1 MLMSLTGKA
10 FLMKI
15 ALLGTRGIPNR
26 YGGFEAFF
34 EKLSQYLVNDGHE
47 VWVYCRRAF
56 TRPEDGSLIDPR
68 IHRVILPS
76 ISAKHLDTPVHTFL
90 SVLHVVFT
98 RADIVLMCNVAN
110 SPVAWIP
117 RLFGKPVVLNV
128 DGLDR
133 QRKKWGPLARIVLSL
148 CEFFSTFTPTRVVTD
163 SETMRQYYRSRYGK
177 SSVMI
182 GYGAEPPERG
192 QTNPKNSVL
201 QRFGLKPRQYVL
213 YVSRLEQENNPELVV
228 RSHAKTQIPWPL
240 VMVGSNA
247 YDPAYEQRLRA
258 MAGERMIF
266 TGSIYGDGYW
276 ELQQNAACFIFAC
289 EVGGIHPALV
299 EAMAAGDPVLYLNTE
314 SNRETAGDCGVIFE
328 HSEEDLAA
336 KLQQLFNDPKLL
348 SGLALKGAQRARER
362 YGWAEVT
369 RQYET
374 LFEELLK

>member
-1 MLMSLTGKA
+1 MLMRLTPKA

-34 EKLSQYLVNDGHE
+34 EKLSQYLVNDGHQ
-47 VWVYCRRAF
+47 VRVYCRRAF
-56 TRPEDGSLIDPR
+56 TRPEDGSLVDPR
-68 IHRVILPS
+68 IRRVILPS

-90 SVLHVVFT
+90 SVLHVIFT
-98 RADIVLMCNVAN
+98 SADIVLMCNVAN

-133 QRKKWGPLARIVLSL
+133 QRKKWGPLARIVLSI

-182 GYGAEPPERG
+182 GYGAEPPAPG
-192 QTNPKNSVL
+192 QISPEYSVL
-201 QRFGLKPRQYVL
+201 QRFGLKPQQYVL
-213 YVSRLEQENNPELVV
+213 YVSRLEPENNPELVI
-228 RSHAKTQIPWPL
+228 RSYAKTQIPWPL

-247 YDPAYEQRLRA
+247 YDPSYEQRLRA
-258 MAGERMIF
+258 LAGERVIF

-276 ELQQNAACFIFAC
+276 ELQQNAACFIFGC

-299 EAMAAGDPVLYLNTE
+299 EAMSAGNPVLYLNTE

-328 HSEEDLAA
+328 YSEDDLAA
-336 KLQQLFNDPKLL
+336 KLQQVFNDPKLL
-348 SGLALKGAQRARER
+348 SDLALKGAQRASER

-369 RQYET
+369 RQYEN

>member
-1 MLMSLTGKA
+1 
-10 FLMKI
+10 MKI

-34 EKLSQYLVNDGHE
+34 EKLSQYLVNDGHQ
-47 VWVYCRRAF
+47 VRVYCRRAF
-56 TRPEDGSLIDPR
+56 TRPEDGSLVDPR
-68 IHRVILPS
+68 IRRVILPS

-90 SVLHVVFT
+90 SVLHVIFT

-133 QRKKWGPLARIVLSL
+133 QRKKWGPLARIVLSI

-163 SETMRQYYRSRYGK
+163 SETMRQYYRSRYAK

-182 GYGAEPPERG
+182 GYGAEPPAPG
-192 QTNPKNSVL
+192 QISPEYSVL
-201 QRFGLKPRQYVL
+201 QRFGLKPQQYVL
-213 YVSRLEQENNPELVV
+213 YVSRLEPENNPELVV
-228 RSHAKTQIPWPL
+228 RSYAKTQIPWPL

-247 YDPAYEQRLRA
+247 YDPSYEQRLRA
-258 MAGERMIF
+258 LAGERVIF

-276 ELQQNAACFIFAC
+276 ELQQNAACFIFGC

-299 EAMAAGDPVLYLNTE
+299 EAMSAGNPVLYLNTE

-328 HSEEDLAA
+328 YSEDDLAA
-336 KLQQLFNDPKLL
+336 KLQQVFNDPKLL
-348 SGLALKGAQRARER
+348 SDLALKGAQRASER

-369 RQYET
+369 RQYSN

>member
-1 MLMSLTGKA
+1 
-10 FLMKI
+10 MKI

-34 EKLSQYLVNDGHE
+34 EKLSHYLADDGHE
-47 VWVYCRRAF
+47 VTVYCRRAF
-56 TRPEDGSLIDPR
+56 TRPGDDALIDPR
-68 IHRVILPS
+68 VHRVILPS

-90 SVLHVVFT
+90 SVMHVIFT
-98 RADIVLMCNVAN
+98 RADVVLMCNVAN

-133 QRKKWGPLARIVLSL
+133 QRKKWGAIARVVLSI
-148 CEFFSTFTPTRVVTD
+148 CELFSTFTPTRVVTD
-163 SETMRQYYRSRYGK
+163 SETMQQYYRKRYGK

-192 QTNPKNSVL
+192 HAPAEDSVL
-201 QRFGLKPRQYVL
+201 RRLGLKPKQYVL
-213 YVSRLEQENNPELVV
+213 YVSRLEPENNPELVV
-228 RSHAKTQIPWPL
+228 RAYQKTQLTWPL

-247 YDPAYEQRLRA
+247 YDPAYEERLRSL
-258 MAGERMIF
+258 GNERTLF

-276 ELQQNAACFIFAC
+276 ALQQNAACFIFAC

-299 EAMAAGDPVLYLNTE
+299 ETMAAGNPALYLNTE
-314 SNRETAGDCGVIFE
+314 SNRETADDCGVVFE
-328 HSEEDLAA
+328 HNEDDLAA
-336 KLQQLFNDPKLL
+336 KLQQLFCDPRLRAELGAK
-348 SGLALKGAQRARER
+348 GLDRARER
-362 YGWAEVT
+362 YSWAGIT

-374 LFEELLK
+374 LLESLLKRNSS

>member
-182 GYGAEPPERG
+182 GYGAELPERG

-213 YVSRLEQENNPELVV
+213 YVSRLEPENNPELVV
-228 RSHAKTQIPWPL
+228 RAYAKTQIPWPL

-299 EAMAAGDPVLYLNTE
+299 EAMAAGNPVLYLNTE
-314 SNRETAGDCGVIFE
+314 SNRETAGDCGVVFE
-328 HSEEDLAA
+328 HSEDDLAA
-336 KLQQLFNDPKLL
+336 KLQQVFNNPKLL
-348 SGLALKGAQRARER
+348 SDLALKGAQRARDR

-369 RQYET
+369 RRYEN

>member
-1 MLMSLTGKA
+1 MRLTPKA

-34 EKLSQYLVNDGHE
+34 EKLSQYLVNDGHQ
-47 VWVYCRRAF
+47 VRVYCRRAF
-56 TRPEDGSLIDPR
+56 TRPEDGSLVDPR
-68 IHRVILPS
+68 IRRVILPS

-90 SVLHVVFT
+90 SVLHVIFT
-98 RADIVLMCNVAN
+98 SADIVLMCNVAN

-133 QRKKWGPLARIVLSL
+133 QRKKWGPLARIVLSI

-182 GYGAEPPERG
+182 GYGAEPPAPG
-192 QTNPKNSVL
+192 QISPEYSVL
-201 QRFGLKPRQYVL
+201 QRFGLKPQQYVL
-213 YVSRLEQENNPELVV
+213 YVSRLEPENNPELVV
-228 RSHAKTQIPWPL
+228 RSYAKTQIPWPL

-247 YDPAYEQRLRA
+247 YDPSYEQRLRA
-258 MAGERMIF
+258 LAGERVIF

-276 ELQQNAACFIFAC
+276 ELQQNAACFIFGC

-299 EAMAAGDPVLYLNTE
+299 EAMSAGNPVLYLNTE

-328 HSEEDLAA
+328 YSEDDLAA
-336 KLQQLFNDPKLL
+336 KLQQVFNDPKLL
-348 SGLALKGAQRARER
+348 SDLALKGAQRASER

-369 RQYET
+369 RQYSN